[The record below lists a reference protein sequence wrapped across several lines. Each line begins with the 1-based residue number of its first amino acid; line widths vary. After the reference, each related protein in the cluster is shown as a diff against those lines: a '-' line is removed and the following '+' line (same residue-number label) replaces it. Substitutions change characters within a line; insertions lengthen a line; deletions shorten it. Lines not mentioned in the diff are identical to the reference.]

1 MITVM
6 NNNNK
11 ISNYDIYD
19 IIIYIQ
25 DIRYNETFIN
35 YLVKLYNLIM

>member
-1 MITVM
+1 MIYM
-6 NNNNK
+6 
-11 ISNYDIYD
+11 ILL
-19 IIIYIQ
+19 YIQ